1 MFFKRNFYRLPIL
14 KVINLHVLLYRHALD
29 EYQIVANSFRYQQQF
44 TDKLFFSLVD
54 FDEAQDVFQLVS
66 YSKGTLF
73 TIQSLFTYL
82 SIFLS

>member
-1 MFFKRNFYRLPIL
+1 M
-14 KVINLHVLLYRHALD
+14 LLYRHALD

-66 YSKGTLF
+66 YP
-73 TIQSLFTYL
+73 
-82 SIFLS
+82 

>member
-1 MFFKRNFYRLPIL
+1 M
-14 KVINLHVLLYRHALD
+14 KVINVHVLFYRHALD

-66 YSKGTLF
+66 YSQGTLF
-73 TIQSLFTYL
+73 TIHIFYLNIL
-82 SIFLS
+82 SIFS